1 MANYIN
7 KKSILGLLPD
17 RPEESNKGT
26 FGKILNIAG
35 SRKYTGAAYLSS
47 RAALKI
53 GAGYVA
59 LASPRSIEQIIAT
72 MLPEVTFIPLDETA
86 TGSICEKNSIDDL
99 YTYNVIS
106 IGCGITTNEET
117 RKFTFNIINELN
129 INQKVIIDADG
140 INILANHKGEI
151 SLKNAIITPH
161 PKELSRLLNVP
172 VEEIVTNREKYA
184 RITSQTYECIT
195 VLKGHNSIV
204 TNGEKILVNK
214 TGSSALAKA
223 GTGDVLT
230 GIIAGL
236 LAQNMKPFDA
246 AILGTYLH
254 GLSGDYAQNDL
265 TKYSVLASD
274 VISYLPYAIKEVLT
288 EEQQCHKKK

>member
-1 MANYIN
+1 MVNNID
-7 KKSILGLLPD
+7 KKSVHGLLPI
-17 RPEESNKGT
+17 RPEDSNKGT
-26 FGKILNIAG
+26 FGKVLNIAG
-35 SRKYTGAAYLSS
+35 SKNLTGAAYLSS
-47 RAALKI
+47 FAALKI
-53 GAGYVA
+53 GAGYVT
-59 LASPRSIEQIIAT
+59 LACPHSVVQIIAT
-72 MLPEVTFIPLDETA
+72 MLPELTFLPLEETNNGA
-86 TGSICEKNSIDDL
+86 ISKNNSIKDL
-99 YTYNVIS
+99 YQYSVIS
-106 IGCGITTNEET
+106 IGCGITTNKET
-117 RKFTFNIINELN
+117 KSFVFDILN
-129 INQKVIIDADG
+129 GLNKTQKVIIDADG

-172 VEEIVTNREKYA
+172 LEEIITNREKYA

-204 TNGEKILVNK
+204 TNGEKLLYNK
-214 TGSSALAKA
+214 SGSSALAKA

-236 LAQNMKPFDA
+236 LAQKMKPFEA

-254 GLSGDYAQNDL
+254 GLAGDFAQNDL

-274 VISYLPYAIKEVLT
+274 VIKYLPSAIREILN
-288 EEQQCHKKK
+288 ED